1 MKEESVSVR
10 EFERWASFQAEIQ
23 NKHSQQL
30 EKISEEIRD
39 TNTLLRGDIAVT
51 KQMIETHT
59 IQYNSDKKKDSETF
73 SKQNKRLDNIEET
86 LKEREGVYNI
96 AEKIKWAIV
105 IIITGSLAAFG
116 KDIVSLVL

>member
-1 MKEESVSVR
+1 MNEESVSVR
-10 EFERWASFQAEIQ
+10 EFERWAAFQAEIQ

-39 TNTLLRGDIAVT
+39 TNTLLRGDIATT

-59 IQYNSDKKKDSETF
+59 VKYNSDKKKDSETF

-86 LKEREGVYNI
+86 LKEREGVYSI
-96 AEKIKWAIV
+96 AKKIKWGSVIV
-105 IIITGSLAAFG
+105 ATGFFAAFG
-116 KDIVSLVL
+116 KDIASLLL